1 MRILKHKK
9 EQGFVIMF
17 LAIVILI
24 AMVFV
29 GASVSALVL
38 FQIKI
43 LSEITNS
50 TQAYF
55 AAEAGVEDMVLRV
68 ISGMNTSVTSTLE
81 LGGVRATTSLSSSA
95 GGTRTVISRGQA
107 RESAKKVRAIVD
119 MNTTGISFFY
129 GAQAGDGGIDME
141 ANSKIH
147 GNVFS
152 NGTIRALTGTAY
164 IDYNAIVANP
174 GNRIEN
180 MTIGTAGEG
189 NKAMAYTCVDSIING
204 DLYYVSGGSSN
215 CIVNGGST
223 NVLSQDIEPED
234 LPISDEQVA
243 KWKGLAL
250 KGGVEPGD
258 YIIAGRTIE
267 VLGPKKINGN
277 LIIENNAALVMSG
290 TLWVTGDLELNNG
303 VTISLDNNYGPT
315 SGVLIV
321 DGEIFVAN
329 RSEFYGSGQEGSY
342 LMLLSTSNSADIDN
356 PAIDV
361 HNTAGGDII
370 FYASNGMIRLRNR
383 ADIREAVGWKI
394 YLDNNVE
401 VSYEAGL
408 ANSLFS
414 SGPAGGWELADW
426 SEIE

>member
-1 MRILKHKK
+1 MKFFKRKK
-9 EQGFVIMF
+9 QKGFVVML
-17 LAIVILI
+17 LAIIILLV
-24 AMVFV
+24 MVFV

-43 LSEITNS
+43 LTEITNS

-55 AAEAGVEDMVLRV
+55 VAEAGVEDMVLRV
-68 ISGMNTSVTSTLE
+68 ISGMNTPTTSTLD
-81 LGGVRATTSLSSSA
+81 LGGLRATTSISNSI
-95 GGTRTVISRGQA
+95 GGARTIISRGQA
-107 RESAKKVRAIVD
+107 TNDVKKVRAVID
-119 MNTTGISFFY
+119 MNTAGISFFY

-141 ANSKIH
+141 ANSEIH

-152 NGTIRALTGTAY
+152 NGTIQALTGTAY
-164 IDYNAIVANP
+164 IDYDAIVANP

-189 NKAMAYTCVDSIING
+189 NEVRAHTCVDSIING

-215 CIVNGGST
+215 CTVNGGST
-223 NVLSQDIEPED
+223 SILPQDIEPED
-234 LPISDEQVA
+234 LPISDEQIA
-243 KWKGLAL
+243 KWKDSAL
-250 KGGVEPGD
+250 KGGIEPGD
-258 YIIAGRTIE
+258 YTIAGGLTE
-267 VLGPKKINGN
+267 VLGPEEINGN
-277 LIIENNAALVMSG
+277 LVINNNATLVMSG

-303 VTISLDNNYGPT
+303 VTVSLDNNYGPT

-321 DGEIFVAN
+321 DGEIIVAN
-329 RSEFYGSGQEGSY
+329 GSEFYGSGQEGSY
-342 LMLLSTSNSADIDN
+342 LMLLSTSNSIDIDN

-361 HNTAGGDII
+361 HNTAGGDVI
-370 FYASNGMIRLRNR
+370 FYASVGMIRLRNT

-394 YLDNNVE
+394 HLDNNIE
-401 VSYEAGL
+401 ISYEAGL
-408 ANSLFS
+408 INSLFS